1 MKQPAQQGF
10 TLIEL
15 MLVVAII
22 GILAAVAL
30 PAYQTYVVKAK
41 VAEGLEMA
49 LAVEKTVAEY
59 RDRWGL
65 LPHDNTAAGL
75 PDAASMR
82 GDWVSGIQVAD
93 GAIAIS
99 FVPDLARDLKG
110 RPVLLLRPAID
121 PARPTG
127 AVVWVCQERASPRG
141 LTVQAPPESLVL
153 LSSMYVPGPCK

>member
-1 MKQPAQQGF
+1 MKQAAQRGF

-30 PAYQTYVVKAK
+30 PAYQGYMVKAK
-41 VAEGLEMA
+41 VSEGLEMA

-59 RDRWGL
+59 RDRWGA
-65 LPHDNTAAGL
+65 LPHDNAAAGL

-82 GDWVSGIQVAD
+82 GDWVSGIQVID

-99 FVPDLARDLKG
+99 FVPDLARDLTG

-127 AVVWVCQERASPRG
+127 AVVWVCQDHAAPQGMSLRARPD
-141 LTVQAPPESLVL
+141 SLVL
-153 LSSMYVPGPCK
+153 LPGSYLPGPCK